1 MISILNELTL
11 EIGDATS
18 EEEVTLWL
26 VNYGEQPSR
35 HRQRRTRAFIDAFSR
50 WCLSQGW
57 LLETGDDPYLEQSLR
72 IFGGDGFSLPEPESG
87 R

>member
-11 EIGDATS
+11 EIGDAAT

-35 HRQRRTRAFIDAFSR
+35 TTIKRTHTFIEALAR
-50 WCLSQGW
+50 WCLTQGW
-57 LLETGDDPYLEQSLR
+57 LLETGC
-72 IFGGDGFSLPEPESG
+72 GDSFALPEMKAEFRG
-87 R
+87 